1 MEEVGRWAVLLAI
14 AGVGFTALGGA
25 FAWFMDPG
33 RRMRRSLKKVL
44 GAEPHALLVARREG
58 KGIGFDFGANTVAVT
73 WDVGAWCLKY
83 SLDEL
88 MGAELIVDDRVTA
101 RAHRGEA
108 RRALEHF
115 AGAERDVRLRFSFDD
130 ARYPDFI
137 AALWLASDDSRNAPT
152 SGEAVQE
159 GARWIARVESI
170 LRRPTARRPA
180 TAPPPIGVQSTAP
193 MAAPQPGPVV
203 SALPF
208 DTLRAHEA
216 WDDDDPFADEDD
228 DAEHNAA

>member
-1 MEEVGRWAVLLAI
+1 MDEIARWAVLLAI

-25 FAWFMDPG
+25 FAWFMEPR

-44 GAEPHALLVARREG
+44 GADPHALLVSRREG
-58 KGIGFDFGANTVAVT
+58 KGIGFDFGANTMSVT

-108 RRALEHF
+108 RRAQEHF
-115 AGAERDVRLRFSFDD
+115 AGAERAVRLRFTFDD

-137 AALWLASDDSRNAPT
+137 VDLWNAGDDSRNAPT
-152 SGEAVQE
+152 ASEAVQE
-159 GARWIARVESI
+159 GVRWIARVESI

-180 TAPPPIGVQSTAP
+180 TAPPPIGVTQGAP
-193 MAAPQPGPVV
+193 TV
-203 SALPF
+203 SALPI
-208 DTLRAHEA
+208 DAG
-216 WDDDDPFADEDD
+216 DDDHMWDGDVQDDE
-228 DAEHNAA
+228 AESTAA

>member
-1 MEEVGRWAVLLAI
+1 MEELGRWAVLLAI

-25 FAWFMDPG
+25 FTWFMEPG

-44 GAEPHALLVARREG
+44 GGEPHALLISRREG
-58 KGIGFDFGANTVAVT
+58 KGVGFDFGSNCVSVT
-73 WDVGAWCLKY
+73 WDVGAWCLNY
-83 SLDEL
+83 GLDEL

-115 AGAERDVRLRFSFDD
+115 AGAERAVRLRFSFDD
-130 ARYPDFI
+130 PRFPDFI
-137 AALWLASDDSRNAPT
+137 LTLWNAGDDSRNAPT
-152 SGEAVQE
+152 PSEAVQE

-180 TAPPPIGVQSTAP
+180 TAPPPVGPQAP
-193 MAAPQPGPVV
+193 PVVAPQSAPIAA
-203 SALPF
+203 ALPLAPAYE
-208 DTLRAHEA
+208 DA
-216 WDDDDPFADEDD
+216 WVDAPFEED
-228 DAEHNAA
+228 DAEPSAA